1 MKRNI
6 YFFTFT
12 CILGLW
18 GSSVAFAQ
26 EEEDNRP
33 IRPPFGSEILIDNQT
48 TVNPSKGGFAM
59 EIQHRFSKIEKIDNI
74 FGIYGSANPLIGF
87 TYGVTDWAMVG
98 IGTTR
103 DYMLQDLN
111 WKFRILTQTRSGKI
125 PLSLSYFG
133 NAVLDARPDENFG
146 PTENY
151 KFIHRLSYLNQL
163 IVSRAFGNK
172 VSLQIAPTLVYQNSV
187 PEGFRNANASIYA
200 GGRFQVLGFH
210 SIILEYNQPILKAD
224 EDVHPNL
231 AAGVEIGTSTHSFRI
246 FVTNYNSI
254 MLNRSIAFNQNNFF
268 DGDIMVGFNIT
279 VRFR

>member
-74 FGIYGSANPLIGF
+74 FGIYGSANTRIGF